1 MTITV
6 ELSDTREDEE
16 IETHADHCPLCHHKI
31 VPIVRWVKSAVGEFG
46 GAELEVVYQCPN
58 ADCDKIFIG
67 YFSQNDYA
75 QFRLYRTRPFEPVT
89 QTFPQCIRDIS
100 PAFCEI
106 YDQAHKAEK
115 FGLAQVCG
123 VGYRKALEFLIKDYL
138 IRKCPDDRAAIEDK
152 QLGQVIES
160 YVEDRNIKE
169 VAKRAAWLGNDET
182 HYKRRWVDKDLN
194 DLKRLIRLVLHWI
207 EVAHETE
214 EALSSMPAATT
225 R

>member
-1 MTITV
+1 
-6 ELSDTREDEE
+6 
-16 IETHADHCPLCHHKI
+16 
-31 VPIVRWVKSAVGEFG
+31 
-46 GAELEVVYQCPN
+46 
-58 ADCDKIFIG
+58 
-67 YFSQNDYA
+67 
-75 QFRLYRTRPFEPVT
+75 
-89 QTFPQCIRDIS
+89 
-100 PAFCEI
+100 
-106 YDQAHKAEK
+106 
-115 FGLAQVCG
+115 VCG

-152 QLGQVIES
+152 QVGQVIES

-214 EALSSMPAATT
+214 EALRSMPAATT

>member
-1 MTITV
+1 
-6 ELSDTREDEE
+6 
-16 IETHADHCPLCHHKI
+16 
-31 VPIVRWVKSAVGEFG
+31 
-46 GAELEVVYQCPN
+46 
-58 ADCDKIFIG
+58 
-67 YFSQNDYA
+67 
-75 QFRLYRTRPFEPVT
+75 
-89 QTFPQCIRDIS
+89 
-100 PAFCEI
+100 
-106 YDQAHKAEK
+106 
-115 FGLAQVCG
+115 VCG

-152 QLGQVIES
+152 RLGQVIES